1 MPLNFCNFRTF
12 PEKKLPKFGT
22 KLALLDNFEKKISYL
37 GKIGLEFQKN
47 IVIFEI
53 STLKF
58 DYWQNFAK
66 RPKCLNLRQ
75 KISVFR
81 IFGLEV

>member
-1 MPLNFCNFRTF
+1 M
-12 PEKKLPKFGT
+12 PKFGT
-22 KLALLDNFEKKISYL
+22 KLALLDIFEKKKKSYL
-37 GKIGLEFQKN
+37 GKIGREFQKN